1 MPVPN
6 WFGLFY
12 RSSVATSRSKS
23 AIFSSWLVATL
34 LAGSVLVVVNTQ
46 QSVVLARR
54 QHQQPGNRRSD
65 SEFRHHLL
73 LLLCHICALLLN
85 ACGKPSF
92 RYRGCP
98 LRPF

>member
-6 WFGLFY
+6 WFSLFY

-23 AIFSSWLVATL
+23 AIFSSRLVAVL
-34 LAGSVLVVVNTQ
+34 LVIGLGRGEHTAA
-46 QSVVLARR
+46 VVLARR

-65 SEFRHHLL
+65 SECRPHL